1 MIKLPKNQ
9 SGQAPHTS
17 GQALLLVLL
26 SMAVAL
32 TLVLSVL
39 SRTISDVQ
47 ISSQDENSQRAF
59 SAAEAG
65 VEQALVVGSDTGD
78 VDIGDAQFSATV
90 SDFAKGESVFVF
102 PNSFVS
108 GEQAVVWFVSHDPIT
123 GNLSCSGAGNP
134 CFKGD
139 RIKICWGDN
148 TAAPVPAIEASIIYF
163 NTAGNYATARIAR
176 AAFDDNASRR
186 SSNNFEN
193 PGGSSCTIGSNTFQY
208 GKTLM
213 FNSFTPS
220 VPYDTTNKLQFMILK
235 LLYNNTSHHMGV
247 DVAGSGSVLP
257 SQGQLV
263 ESSGTSG
270 DANRSI
276 NVFQGYGELPPA
288 FYSVIY
294 GGGGLIK

>member
-1 MIKLPKNQ
+1 MFYQRKNQ
-9 SGQAPHTS
+9 SGQAPHSS

-32 TLVLSVL
+32 TIVLSVI
-39 SRTISDVQ
+39 SRTISDIK

-65 VEQALVVGSDTGD
+65 IEQALVVGSDTGD
-78 VDIGDAQFSATV
+78 VDIGNAQFSAVV
-90 SDFAKGESVFVF
+90 SDFAKGEETFVF
-102 PNSFVS
+102 PNSFTS
-108 GEQAVVWFVSHDPIT
+108 GEPAIVWFVSHDPIT

-148 TAAPVPAIEASIIYF
+148 TVAPVPAIEASIIYL

-176 AAFDDNASRR
+176 AAFDSNAAVRG
-186 SSNNFEN
+186 NNFVD
-193 PGGSSCTIGSNTFQY
+193 PGGSCTIGTNIFQY
-208 GKTLM
+208 STTLN
-213 FNSFTPS
+213 FSSSFTPS
-220 VPYDTTNKLQFMILK
+220 VPYDTTNKLQFMVLK
-235 LLYNNTSHHMGV
+235 LLYNNNSHHIGV
-247 DVAGSGSVLP
+247 NVEGSGSTLP

-276 NVFQGYGELPPA
+276 NVFQGYGELPLA
-288 FYSVIY
+288 FYSAIY
-294 GGGGLIK
+294 SEGGLTQ